1 MPVGDA
7 SGTMSDGDEAYRFLI
22 SFGVNAL
29 GIKSL
34 IKLANNLRFST
45 HRRCLCD
52 FHFLVCNKPLYTPFL
67 CVTFRQSSKFRRTA
81 L

>member
-29 GIKSL
+29 DIKSL

-52 FHFLVCNKPLYTPFL
+52 FHCLVCNKPLYTPFL
-67 CVTFRQSSKFRRTA
+67 GVTFRQSSKFRRTA

>member
-1 MPVGDA
+1 MQCQGGA

-34 IKLANNLRFST
+34 IKLANNLRSPRTDGASVTSIALYAISLCALLFS
-45 HRRCLCD
+45 
-52 FHFLVCNKPLYTPFL
+52 V
-67 CVTFRQSSKFRRTA
+67 
-81 L
+81 

>member
-45 HRRCLCD
+45 HRGASVTSIALYAISLCTLL
-52 FHFLVCNKPLYTPFL
+52 FSV
-67 CVTFRQSSKFRRTA
+67 
-81 L
+81 